1 VGHLIGWNFYVH
13 IKSIC
18 NFSTVATYGHSTSS
32 TDLWV
37 WPHIWALIGPNL
49 IRKFKVTEFLLFLGH
64 LGNRYLQYMGEPSPP
79 AGSFLVAQKS
89 REGHTPPPP
98 RAA

>member
-1 VGHLIGWNFYVH
+1 
-13 IKSIC
+13 
-18 NFSTVATYGHSTSS
+18 
-32 TDLWV
+32 
-37 WPHIWALIGPNL
+37 L
-49 IRKFKVTEFLLFLGH
+49 IRKFKVTEFLLFLGL